1 MDKKEVGDMDKKTET
16 AKHWG
21 CPHCGSTRLAHME
34 RAIVLYPV
42 KVVDNPGHP
51 GLFLFEYTGE
61 GSEVDD
67 ENAEDCGGPDNYH
80 CSECSEEFPEPVL
93 TDQDPDDGNG

>member
-1 MDKKEVGDMDKKTET
+1 MENDKANGT

-42 KVVDNPGHP
+42 KIADNPRHP
-51 GLFLFEYTGE
+51 GAYLFEYTDE
-61 GSEVDD
+61 LSKVDD

-80 CSECSEEFPEPVL
+80 CNECSEEFPEPVL
-93 TDQDPDDGNG
+93 TDKDPDDGNG